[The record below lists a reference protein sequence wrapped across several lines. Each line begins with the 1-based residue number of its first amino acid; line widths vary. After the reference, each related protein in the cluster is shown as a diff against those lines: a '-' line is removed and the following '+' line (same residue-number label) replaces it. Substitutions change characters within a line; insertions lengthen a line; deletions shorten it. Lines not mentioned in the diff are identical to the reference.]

1 MKNIIVILVSILLV
15 GGIVYAGVEVQE
27 SFGCDRKLAQI
38 DNQIAEK
45 EAEIEKIDQILLLPD
60 GCYPTIINVKNEEQ
74 WPYVSHCIDSTSF
87 EIYQVELRNDIIE
100 LIQGKNSCL

>member
-45 EAEIEKIDQILLLPD
+45 EAEIEKIDQILLLPE
-60 GCYPTIINVKNEEQ
+60 GCYPTIISKTSEY
-74 WPYVSHCIDSTSF
+74 PYVDKCIDEVTLG
-87 EIYQVELRNDIIE
+87 IYQVELRNDIIE